1 MSSAA
6 LCPQLKANGVS
17 YNKGTFPFAANSR
30 ARANDVATGF
40 VKVLAHKDS
49 DKLLG
54 AWIMGPEAGELIGQ
68 LVLGMEYGAAAEDL
82 GRTCVSHPTL
92 SEAVKEACMA
102 CYDKPI
108 HMASAGPREEDAAT
122 FIARAH
128 PRKWREKSMSK
139 SREDAE
145 AGDPERAGESTKNG
159 ETGACPSTRNRAL
172 TTKTARAKTGDWRV
186 RGNRSQTE
194 ARGRKRQRSEAR
206 GANRFFSSCGRTDS
220 EGRASSLE
228 TKARRTFSRPSST
241 CLFRLVPSSRAVVR

>member
-1 MSSAA
+1 MTSPSTWRE
-6 LCPQLKANGVS
+6 LRENEPFLETTECFQ
-17 YNKGTFPFAANSR
+17 GTTI
-30 ARANDVATGF
+30 ARNARRSPRRPCF
-40 VKVLAHKDS
+40 SKDTT
-49 DKLLG
+49 
-54 AWIMGPEAGELIGQ
+54 
-68 LVLGMEYGAAAEDL
+68 
-82 GRTCVSHPTL
+82 RFR
-92 SEAVKEACMA
+92 
-102 CYDKPI
+102 
-108 HMASAGPREEDAAT
+108 SAGPREEDAAT

-128 PRKWREKSMSK
+128 PRKWREKGMSK

-194 ARGRKRQRSEAR
+194 TRGRKRQRSEAR

-228 TKARRTFSRPSST
+228 TKARCTFSRPSST